1 MATRHYTVEIPLDA
15 GDVSGLTP
23 AFSVF
28 KNRVTGS
35 NVTPQPTIVD
45 LGSNFYGFSHDDET
59 LIFWRIDM
67 GESVDDAYRYPSGV
81 IGSGEQY
88 VRNADIPSSTLLLA
102 DDYTAPDNEGILA
115 ALDVVPT
122 TTELTAALAAI
133 AKENTV
139 AAIGEAIEDLPT
151 VTTLTAAVEPLALE
165 ASVLALPQSSVLTPT
180 RIAKLDNLD
189 VAVSSRAASLSGG
202 GENQVPITVVD
213 GLADPVM
220 QVSIVIRNSD
230 DTSTIAT
237 GSTDENGVAE
247 LRLNNGSFL
256 VMLYKP
262 QYNFTQRVAI
272 TIPAS
277 EPIVISGEY
286 LTPNIP
292 IAGVQ
297 QIAINSRSIG
307 GSIGEGDI
315 FKLFNFTKNQKVSGV
330 ILNDA
335 VESIVLG
342 SSGSGVLPAEKL
354 TTVTV
359 KGFHPG
365 SADPFY
371 SKTFSVTDDDYANLA
386 DDYT

>member
-1 MATRHYTVEIPLDA
+1 VPTNAELAAALAPLA
-15 GDVSGLTP
+15 
-23 AFSVF
+23 
-28 KNRVTGS
+28 KS
-35 NVTPQPTIVD
+35 ND
-45 LGSNFYGFSHDDET
+45 
-59 LIFWRIDM
+59 
-67 GESVDDAYRYPSGV
+67 
-81 IGSGEQY
+81 
-88 VRNADIPSSTLLLA
+88 LA
-102 DDYTAPDNEGILA
+102 DL
-115 ALDVVPT
+115 LT
-122 TTELTAALAAI
+122 TTELTAALVAI

-139 AAIGEAIEDLPT
+139 AAIGDAIEDLPT

-165 ASVLALPQSSVLTPT
+165 TSVLALPQSSVLTPT

-202 GENQVPITVVD
+202 GENQVPITVID
-213 GLADPVM
+213 GLGDPVM
-220 QVSIVIRNSD
+220 QVSIVIRNSN
-230 DTSTIAT
+230 DTSTVAT
-237 GSTDENGVAE
+237 GATDENGVAE

-256 VMLYKP
+256 AMLYKP

-307 GSIGEGDI
+307 GSIGEGDV

-330 ILNDA
+330 LLNDA

-342 SSGSGVLPAEKL
+342 SSGSGILPAEKL

-365 SADPFY
+365 SAYPFY
-371 SKTFSVTDDDYANLA
+371 SKTFPVTDDNYANLA